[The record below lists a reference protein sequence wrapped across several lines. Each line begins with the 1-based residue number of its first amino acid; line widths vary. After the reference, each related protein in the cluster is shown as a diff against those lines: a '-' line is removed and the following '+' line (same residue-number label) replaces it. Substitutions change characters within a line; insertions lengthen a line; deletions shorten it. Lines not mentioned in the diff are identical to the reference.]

1 MNLRDRVLTL
11 PPKPDETVEVNCR
24 SDLHLITIFRFSD
37 LKTIKNHG
45 NDERDGLSA
54 KQRSRQI
61 LHTISVEKV

>member
-11 PPKPDETVEVNCR
+11 PPKLDETVEVNCR
-24 SDLHLITIFRFSD
+24 SDPHITIFRFSD

>member
-37 LKTIKNHG
+37 LKTIKNRG
-45 NDERDGLSA
+45 NDDRDGFIGEAEVQADLA
-54 KQRSRQI
+54 NNKC
-61 LHTISVEKV
+61 